1 MQPVSPLISCL
12 CVTNKRVHFLKRAI
26 NCFLGQRYP
35 EKEMIIVCPEDD
47 RDALAY
53 IAGLKN
59 EQLTP
64 VTVPAGHQ
72 FTLGELRNISIGN
85 CNGEYFCQWDDDDW
99 SHRDRLSTQVNNLIN
114 NRHPVTML
122 TNVLMYDA
130 GNAQAYFSHFRL
142 WDQTLMG
149 RKDLC
154 GQVKYRSLE
163 KSEDR
168 EFTQLLITESK
179 IYPTVAHNLYIY
191 LYHGSNTWDQ
201 DHFNWLFGYAQPLSF
216 DTSKIIGDI
225 LNDKYSFSE
234 ASDMLE
240 SEELLQEINYFYNE
254 RKVILQQK
262 EEANKEQ

>member
-1 MQPVSPLISCL
+1 MMHPLISCL

-26 NCFLGQRYP
+26 ACFLGQSYP
-35 EKEMIIVCPEDD
+35 EKEMIIVCSDDD
-47 RDALAY
+47 RDTLDY

-59 EQLTP
+59 ESLIS
-64 VTVPAGHQ
+64 VTVPAGHN
-72 FTLGELRNISIGN
+72 FTLGELRNISLEH

-99 SHRDRLSTQVNNLIN
+99 SHRDRLSTQLNNLIRN
-114 NRHPVTML
+114 QHPVTML

-130 GNAQAYFSHFRL
+130 ANAQAYFSHFRL

-149 RKDLC
+149 STAL
-154 GQVKYRSLE
+154 GEQVKYRSLE

-201 DHFNWLFGYAQPLSF
+201 DHFNWLFGYAQPLSEAV
-216 DTSKIIGDI
+216 SEMIGDI
-225 LNDKYSFSE
+225 LGSKYSFSE

-240 SEELLQEINYFYNE
+240 SAELLREVNYFYNE
-254 RKVILQQK
+254 RKVILEQK
-262 EEANKEQ
+262 G